1 MVAAVAGTA
10 ASALSTVAFLGD
22 FIVECL
28 TMPAA
33 PPELLVMSSLTV
45 VAEPFSVFPVTV
57 SVVVV
62 VVVGDFERRGISCCC
77 TDDDTDAD
85 AGTGAM
91 DGGNGDKRPTG
102 MGELEAD
109 DDESLGCAPLM
120 IPADVARCERVMNL
134 KVDHEEKKKK
144 TIKNYVNLFFLLV
157 PPISKTKH
165 FTMKMLLFPRFY
177 LLCGRKVMY
186 LLNYIS
192 GKGNHLSGF
201 Y

>member
-57 SVVVV
+57 SVV

-144 TIKNYVNLFFLLV
+144 TIKNYVYFVFFLLV
-157 PPISKTKH
+157 PPISKNKTFYNEDVIFSKV
-165 FTMKMLLFPRFY
+165 LFVI
-177 LLCGRKVMY
+177 CKKSHV
-186 LLNYIS
+186 
-192 GKGNHLSGF
+192 HLKL

>member
-1 MVAAVAGTA
+1 MVAAVSGTA

-45 VAEPFSVFPVTV
+45 VAEPFSVFQVTV
-57 SVVVV
+57 SVVV

-144 TIKNYVNLFFLLV
+144 TIKNYVYLVFLLV
-157 PPISKTKH
+157 PPILKNKTFYNEDVTFSKV
-165 FTMKMLLFPRFY
+165 LF
-177 LLCGRKVMY
+177 VMWKKSHVPLKLY
-186 LLNYIS
+186 
-192 GKGNHLSGF
+192 
-201 Y
+201 

>member
-10 ASALSTVAFLGD
+10 ASGASALSTVAFLGD

-62 VVVGDFERRGISCCC
+62 GDFKRRGISCCC

-85 AGTGAM
+85 AGTGTGAM

-134 KVDHEEKKKK
+134 KVDHDEKKKK
-144 TIKNYVNLFFLLV
+144 TIKNYVYFVFFFV
-157 PPISKTKH
+157 CAS
-165 FTMKMLLFPRFY
+165 Y
-177 LLCGRKVMY
+177 LENQNILQ
-186 LLNYIS
+186 
-192 GKGNHLSGF
+192 
-201 Y
+201 